1 MPDRAQ
7 ALSWNGFSTSAIA
20 MQAKPPT
27 RIARMV
33 TLSICGMMLLT
44 MLYAYFAH
52 IDVVATMQ
60 GRIVPSGK
68 TKVVQPLDAG
78 VVRAIHVR
86 DGQHVRAGEVLV
98 ELDPTTATADSARI
112 QREMLEAEAD
122 VLRLAALLEGKSR
135 FAPPDSLPPEIAM
148 NQQAVLASR
157 QAEIRSRLAG
167 LDADIARRQADR
179 EAVASSLKQ
188 AEASLPLVRKK
199 HAMREE
205 LARTGHIAETGLIET
220 GLELLQLEKE
230 VDVQR
235 NRLAESAASLNAAN
249 QQKAQAVA
257 EFRARVA
264 AELADAA
271 RKRDMA
277 RQEWVKADKRRD
289 QQLLRAPIDGVVQQL
304 AVATVGGVV
313 TPAQQLMIVAPD
325 RHVLEV
331 EAQAFN
337 RDVGHLKAGQ
347 RAIVKVETYDFTRYG
362 YLEGE
367 VQWVGG
373 DALNDQKLGL
383 VYPLRIRLNAD
394 ATPYAVNGRKG
405 RIAPGMSVTADVR
418 IAERRLIEYFL
429 APMLRYKEESLRE
442 R

>member
-1 MPDRAQ
+1 MSDRAQ

-20 MQAKPPT
+20 MQAKPPA

-33 TLSICGMMLLT
+33 TLSICSMMLLA

-78 VVRAIHVR
+78 IVRAIHVR
-86 DGQHVRAGEVLV
+86 DGQHVKAGEVLV
-98 ELDPTTATADSARI
+98 ELDPTTTNADSVRI

-122 VLRLAALLEGKSR
+122 VLRLTALLEGKDR
-135 FAPPDSLPPEIAM
+135 FAPPDSLPSAIAL

-199 HAMREE
+199 YAMREE
-205 LARTGHIAETGLIET
+205 LARAGHIAETGLIET
-220 GLELLQLEKE
+220 RLELLQLEKE
-230 VDVQR
+230 ADVQR
-235 NRLAESAASLNAAN
+235 NRLAESAASLNAAS

-271 RKRDMA
+271 RKRDVA

-304 AVATVGGVV
+304 VVATVGGVV
-313 TPAQQLMIVAPD
+313 TPAQQLMIIAPD
-325 RHVLEV
+325 HHVLEV

-383 VYPLRIRLNAD
+383 VYPLRIRLRDD